1 MPPTSQLSSSSSSR
15 SKSPSITRK
24 HHAASKL
31 QRTFRKTRTR
41 GFCSICYSYY
51 NDSPIITRT
60 NCKHT
65 FHQNCIENWHKR
77 NKTCPMCREI
87 TIEGITNVVLEN
99 DVVAS
104 DVAASPEE
112 INRDRQTMINVRRA
126 LAEAKA
132 ARPLTRSAARPL
144 ARAKARRER
153 DIAIGEEAAKL
164 EKASANKAALIQAA
178 KSMTASAA
186 NLMIEAVE
194 LKKIQDV
201 YWKIATKQ
209 AQTNADA
216 ALEELNAVALLDKLN
231 KLSPTESLEPLRTQ
245 ALTIKSDATRY
256 LSELNP

>member
-1 MPPTSQLSSSSSSR
+1 
-15 SKSPSITRK
+15 
-24 HHAASKL
+24 
-31 QRTFRKTRTR
+31 
-41 GFCSICYSYY
+41 
-51 NDSPIITRT
+51 
-60 NCKHT
+60 
-65 FHQNCIENWHKR
+65 
-77 NKTCPMCREI
+77 MCREI